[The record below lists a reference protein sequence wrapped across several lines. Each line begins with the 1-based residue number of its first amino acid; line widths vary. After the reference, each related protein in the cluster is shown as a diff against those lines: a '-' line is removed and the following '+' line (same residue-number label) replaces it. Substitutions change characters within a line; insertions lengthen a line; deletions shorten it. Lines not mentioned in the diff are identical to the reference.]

1 MESTKKKEKV
11 KDDSIES
18 IYDPKDFQSQLT
30 KQEQKKETFKLIRE
44 TIRSKK
50 GHQVDS
56 ESFKQRV

>member
-30 KQEQKKETFKLIRE
+30 KQEQKKETFKLIRD
-44 TIRSKK
+44 TIMRKK
-50 GHQVDS
+50 GHNVDA